1 MTELFDSYRSNYR
14 DVVQSSIDF
23 SGLPHS
29 FFMRAKADLLRELI
43 ARRLGPEKPAML
55 DVGCGV
61 GSFHPLLRGMV
72 GRLSGIDV
80 SSASIA
86 QARAD
91 NRDVDYRAFD
101 GRSFPFDDAS
111 FDLVT
116 AICVLHHVAPA
127 EWTNFISE
135 MRRVV
140 RPRGADL
147 RHRAQSAQSA
157 DPPCRC
163 ALRIRPRRRLARRRQ
178 GAEVDGGRRLAR
190 DRRALFPAV
199 ALGGEARAPASR
211 GALSNVPLG
220 AQYAAFGT
228 LTIPVQ
234 GAHFLADMVAGG
246 AIGLVAIMVSGVVVR
261 KGNFLNFRLG
271 NWERRQQNIKPATVV
286 LEP

>member
-1 MTELFDSYRSNYR
+1 MRMTELFDDYRTTYR

-43 ARRLGPEKPAML
+43 VRRLGLEKPAML

-72 GRLSGIDV
+72 GRLCGIDV
-80 SSASIA
+80 SSACVE

-101 GRSFPFDDAS
+101 GSNFPFDDSS

-127 EWTNFISE
+127 EWAHFINE

-140 RPRGADL
+140 RPGGL
-147 RHRAQSAQSA
+147 ICIIEHN
-157 DPPCRC
+157 PINP
-163 ALRIRPRRRLARRRQ
+163 LTRLAVSRCEFDRDAVLL
-178 GAEVDGGRRLAR
+178 GAGRLRKLMMAGGLREIGVQHFLLLPWETKPAR
-190 DRRALFPAV
+190 YV
-199 ALGGEARAPASR
+199 E
-211 GALSNVPLG
+211 GALSNIPIG

-228 LTIPVQ
+228 
-234 GAHFLADMVAGG
+234 A
-246 AIGLVAIMVSGVVVR
+246 
-261 KGNFLNFRLG
+261 
-271 NWERRQQNIKPATVV
+271 
-286 LEP
+286 

>member
-23 SGLPHS
+23 SRLPHS
-29 FFMRAKADLLRELI
+29 FFMRAKVDLLRELI
-43 ARRLGPEKPAML
+43 AGRLGPEKPAML

-86 QARAD
+86 RARAD
-91 NRDVDYRAFD
+91 NGDVDYRAFD
-101 GRSFPFDDAS
+101 GRSFPLDDAS

-127 EWTNFISE
+127 EWAHFINE

-140 RPRGADL
+140 RPGGLICVIEHNPLNPLTRLAVARCEFDRDAVLLGAGKARKLMAAGGL
-147 RHRAQSAQSA
+147 REIGARYFLLLPWEVKPA
-157 DPPCRC
+157 RRVEG
-163 ALRIRPRRRLARRRQ
+163 ALR
-178 GAEVDGGRRLAR
+178 
-190 DRRALFPAV
+190 
-199 ALGGEARAPASR
+199 
-211 GALSNVPLG
+211 NVPLG

-228 LTIPVQ
+228 
-234 GAHFLADMVAGG
+234 A
-246 AIGLVAIMVSGVVVR
+246 
-261 KGNFLNFRLG
+261 
-271 NWERRQQNIKPATVV
+271 
-286 LEP
+286 

>member
-43 ARRLGPEKPAML
+43 AQRLGPEKPAML

-72 GRLSGIDV
+72 GRLVGIDV

-86 QARAD
+86 QAQTD
-91 NRDVDYRAFD
+91 NREVDYRTFD
-101 GRSFPFDDAS
+101 GKSFPFDDAS

-127 EWTNFISE
+127 EWAHFINE
-135 MRRVV
+135 MRRAV
-140 RPRGADL
+140 RPGGL
-147 RHRAQSAQSA
+147 ICVIEHN
-157 DPPCRC
+157 PLNP
-163 ALRIRPRRRLARRRQ
+163 LTRLAVARCEFDRDAVLL
-178 GAEVDGGRRLAR
+178 GAGKARKLMAAGGLREIGAR
-190 DRRALFPAV
+190 HFLLLPWEAKPARYV
-199 ALGGEARAPASR
+199 E
-211 GALSNVPLG
+211 GALSNVPIG

-228 LTIPVQ
+228 
-234 GAHFLADMVAGG
+234 A
-246 AIGLVAIMVSGVVVR
+246 
-261 KGNFLNFRLG
+261 
-271 NWERRQQNIKPATVV
+271 
-286 LEP
+286 

>member
-43 ARRLGPEKPAML
+43 ARRLGSQKPDML

-91 NRDVDYRAFD
+91 NGGVDYRDFD
-101 GRSFPFDDAS
+101 GRSFPFADAG

-116 AICVLHHVAPA
+116 AICVLHHVLPA
-127 EWTNFISE
+127 EWAHFIGE

-140 RPRGADL
+140 RPGGL
-147 RHRAQSAQSA
+147 ICVIEHN
-157 DPPCRC
+157 PLNP
-163 ALRIRPRRRLARRRQ
+163 LTRLAVARCEFDRDAVLLGAGTTRKLMAGAGLRQIDSRYFLLLPWEAAAARRV
-178 GAEVDGGRRLAR
+178 E
-190 DRRALFPAV
+190 
-199 ALGGEARAPASR
+199 
-211 GALSNVPLG
+211 GALSNLPLG

-228 LTIPVQ
+228 
-234 GAHFLADMVAGG
+234 A
-246 AIGLVAIMVSGVVVR
+246 
-261 KGNFLNFRLG
+261 
-271 NWERRQQNIKPATVV
+271 
-286 LEP
+286 

>member
-1 MTELFDSYRSNYR
+1 MTELFDGYRGNYR

-29 FFMRAKADLLRELI
+29 FFMRAKADLLRDLI
-43 ARRLGPEKPAML
+43 AQRLGAEKPAML

-91 NRDVDYRAFD
+91 NPGVDYRAFD
-101 GRSFPFDDAS
+101 GKTFPFDHAG

-127 EWTNFISE
+127 EWTHFMSE

-140 RPRGADL
+140 RPGGL
-147 RHRAQSAQSA
+147 VCVIEHN
-157 DPPCRC
+157 PLNP
-163 ALRIRPRRRLARRRQ
+163 LTRLAVARCEFDRDAVLLGAGTTRKLMAGAGLRQIDSRYFLLLPWEAAAARRV
-178 GAEVDGGRRLAR
+178 E
-190 DRRALFPAV
+190 
-199 ALGGEARAPASR
+199 
-211 GALSNVPLG
+211 GALSDLPLG

-228 LTIPVQ
+228 
-234 GAHFLADMVAGG
+234 A
-246 AIGLVAIMVSGVVVR
+246 
-261 KGNFLNFRLG
+261 
-271 NWERRQQNIKPATVV
+271 
-286 LEP
+286 

>member
-91 NRDVDYRAFD
+91 NPDVDYRAFD
-101 GRSFPFDDAS
+101 GRSFPFDAAG

-127 EWTNFISE
+127 EWPHFMNE

-140 RPRGADL
+140 RPGGL
-147 RHRAQSAQSA
+147 ICVIEHN
-157 DPPCRC
+157 PLNP
-163 ALRIRPRRRLARRRQ
+163 LTRLAIARCEFDRDAVLLGAGKARKLMAAGGLREIGARYFLLLPWETKAARRV
-178 GAEVDGGRRLAR
+178 E
-190 DRRALFPAV
+190 
-199 ALGGEARAPASR
+199 
-211 GALSNVPLG
+211 GALSSVPLG
-220 AQYAAFGT
+220 AQYATFGT
-228 LTIPVQ
+228 T
-234 GAHFLADMVAGG
+234 
-246 AIGLVAIMVSGVVVR
+246 
-261 KGNFLNFRLG
+261 
-271 NWERRQQNIKPATVV
+271 
-286 LEP
+286 